1 MTTHIT
7 PDLIRAALAHIP
19 ASLARDEWAR
29 VGMAIKSEFP
39 DDTGRDLFEVWSAT
53 ADSHDASATRSTWRS
68 IKAGGGVGI
77 GTLLHLAKEHGFV
90 LPKATEAPAA
100 PNPEVLAQRERERAE
115 RQQADKAHQDAAHA
129 AAALDAVA
137 QWDAASDTGASP
149 YLARK
154 GVQAHGLRF
163 APDGCVLVPLRD
175 AAGALW
181 NLQRIAP
188 ERPAEGT
195 DKLFLKGGRK
205 SGLWHWC
212 GDPAGAGVLLIAEG
226 YATAASVH
234 QATGRPVAVAF
245 DAGNLA
251 HVAKAL
257 RQQYRAALLV
267 LCGDDDAATEA
278 RTGTNT
284 GRVKAEAAA
293 RTVRGLAVFPEGL
306 PDGGSDFND
315 MHQAQGLEAVGAC
328 IDTAIA
334 AHQAE
339 QAERSRKPPQAPQSP
354 KVGTGGAR
362 HTGEHSAPPPG
373 ATLERFFEVPG
384 DGLYYNPPGD
394 DGGAPRR
401 VCGVLRVTGMARDG
415 QENQAALLL
424 EFVTQFGKLRRW
436 LMPLAMLAGDGN
448 AYRTALLNQGFMTPT
463 DSRRRA
469 WLTEYL
475 QSRDPESLE
484 LIRHVSRVGWVGR
497 CYVLPEET
505 LGSNPDGERVI
516 FHSEAGVEA
525 NFSQRGSLEK
535 WQQNLSRLCVGNSR
549 AAFAVATAFAGPLL
563 AWANGVTGGGV
574 HYVGSSSIGKTTCFL
589 LAASVWG
596 KGTEKDPDS
605 YMQKWRASSNGL
617 EYQGEQHNDC
627 TLILDEI
634 GQMDASDAGNAAYM
648 LADGMGKTRSKG
660 AGGLRPKA
668 TWRLLFLSSGEVT
681 LAQHMESVGK
691 KMKSGQEVRLIPIP
705 TEVRE
710 GSALEYFHEFDTGH
724 EIAGWVQGHAARCFG
739 VAGRAWLEHLVDNTG
754 GLSAA
759 LRERMDAIEARM
771 VPAAASGQVKRG
783 GRRFALIA
791 AAGEMATEAGI
802 TNWPAG
808 ESERAAQACF
818 KAWLSTRGGAG
829 NGEVTAML
837 RAVRQFF
844 ESHGEGRFTWWHRA
858 SDDHN
863 AKTLQRA
870 GYRRFVDQEGNP
882 IKMAKKV
889 YTSGLSREDQ
899 DVYDA
904 VTDLEAE
911 GTSVEYFVLP
921 EVFRA
926 EVCKGF
932 DYQAVAR
939 VLLEHGA
946 LMPGAGRSFDSKQRL
961 PGLGASYCY
970 RIPPALFAL
979 DV

>member
-39 DDTGRDLFEVWSAT
+39 DDTGRDLFEAWSAT

-90 LPKATEAPAA
+90 LPKASEAPAA
-100 PNPEVLAQRERERAE
+100 PSPEELARRAREKAE

-137 QWDAASDTGASP
+137 QWNAASDTGASP

-154 GVQAHGLRF
+154 GVQAHGVRF

-328 IDTAIA
+328 IDAAIA

-339 QAERSRKPPQAPQSP
+339 QAERSSKPPQAPQSP
-354 KVGTGGAR
+354 KGGTGSAR

-808 ESERAAQACF
+808 ESERAAHICF
-818 KAWLSTRGGAG
+818 KAWLVSRGGAG
-829 NGEVTAML
+829 NGEETAML
-837 RAVRQFF
+837 RAVRRFF

-858 SDDHN
+858 KDDHN

-870 GYRRFVDQEGNP
+870 GYRRFVDHEGNP

-889 YTSGLSREDQ
+889 YTPGVSREDQ

-911 GTSVEYFVLP
+911 GASVEYFVLP

-926 EVCKGF
+926 EVCQGF
-932 DYQAVAR
+932 DYQTVCK
-939 VLLEHGA
+939 VLLKHKC
-946 LMPGAGRSFDSKQRL
+946 LLPDSNRPFDCRPRL
-961 PGLGASYCY
+961 PGLGLTSCY
-970 RIPPALFAL
+970 RIPSAIFAL

>member
-19 ASLARDEWAR
+19 ASLAREDWAR

-39 DDTGRDLFEVWSAT
+39 DTTGQDLFEVWSAT
-53 ADSHDASATRSTWRS
+53 AEGHDPRATRSTWRS

-90 LPKATEAPAA
+90 LPKASEAPAA
-100 PNPEVLAQRERERAE
+100 PSPEVLAQRERERVESQQAE
-115 RQQADKAHQDAAHA
+115 QARQQVAHA
-129 AAALDAVA
+129 AAAADAVA
-137 QWDAASDTGASP
+137 QWDASSDTGASL

-154 GVQAHGLRF
+154 AVQAHGVRF

-188 ERPAEGT
+188 ERPADGT

-212 GDPAGAGVLLIAEG
+212 GDPAAASVLLVAEG
-226 YATAASVH
+226 YATAASLY
-234 QATGRPVAVAF
+234 QASGRPVAVAF

-251 HVAKAL
+251 HVAKAI
-257 RQQYRAALLV
+257 RQQHRAALLV
-267 LCGDDDAATEA
+267 LCGDDDRATEA

-293 RTVRGLAVFPEGL
+293 RAVRGLAVFPEGL

-315 MHQAQGLEAVGAC
+315 MHQAQGLQAVGAC
-328 IDTAIA
+328 VETAIA

-339 QAERSRKPPQAPQSP
+339 PTERNRKPPQAPQSS
-354 KVGTGGAR
+354 KGGTGGAR

-373 ATLERFFEVPG
+373 ATLERFFEAPG
-384 DGLYYNPPGD
+384 DGLYYDPPGD

-448 AYRTALLNQGFMTPT
+448 AYRTALLHQGFMTPT

-505 LGSNPDGERVI
+505 LGTNPDGERVI

-724 EIAGWVQGHAARCFG
+724 EIAGWVQGHAARCYG

-754 GLSAA
+754 GA
-759 LRERMDAIEARM
+759 
-771 VPAAASGQVKRG
+771 VC
-783 GRRFALIA
+783 
-791 AAGEMATEAGI
+791 
-802 TNWPAG
+802 
-808 ESERAAQACF
+808 RAA
-818 KAWLSTRGGAG
+818 
-829 NGEVTAML
+829 
-837 RAVRQFF
+837 
-844 ESHGEGRFTWWHRA
+844 
-858 SDDHN
+858 
-863 AKTLQRA
+863 
-870 GYRRFVDQEGNP
+870 
-882 IKMAKKV
+882 
-889 YTSGLSREDQ
+889 
-899 DVYDA
+899 
-904 VTDLEAE
+904 
-911 GTSVEYFVLP
+911 
-921 EVFRA
+921 
-926 EVCKGF
+926 
-932 DYQAVAR
+932 
-939 VLLEHGA
+939 
-946 LMPGAGRSFDSKQRL
+946 
-961 PGLGASYCY
+961 
-970 RIPPALFAL
+970 
-979 DV
+979 

>member
-19 ASLARDEWAR
+19 ASLAREDWAR

-39 DDTGRDLFEVWSAT
+39 DDTGRDLFEAWSAT
-53 ADSHDASATRSTWRS
+53 ADSHDAGATRSTWRS

-90 LPKATEAPAA
+90 LPKASAAPAA
-100 PNPEVLAQRERERAE
+100 PSPEELARRAREKAE

-163 APDGCVLVPLRD
+163 APDGCLLVPLRD
-175 AAGALW
+175 AAGDLL

-328 IDTAIA
+328 IDAAIT

-339 QAERSRKPPQAPQSP
+339 QAESSNKPPQAPQSP

-525 NFSQRGSLEK
+525 NFSQRGSLDK

-791 AAGEMATEAGI
+791 AAGEMATAAGI

-808 ESERAAQACF
+808 ESERGAHICF
-818 KAWLSTRGGAG
+818 KAWLVSRGGAG
-829 NGEVTAML
+829 NGEETAML
-837 RAVRQFF
+837 RAVRRFF

-858 SDDHN
+858 KDDHN

-870 GYRRFVDQEGNP
+870 GYRRFVDHEGNP

-889 YTSGLSREDQ
+889 YTPGVSREDQ

-904 VTDLEAE
+904 MTDLEAE
-911 GTSVEYFVLP
+911 GASVEYFVLP

-926 EVCKGF
+926 EVCQGF
-932 DYQAVAR
+932 DYQTVCK
-939 VLLEHGA
+939 VLLKHKC
-946 LMPGAGRSFDSKQRL
+946 LLPDSNRPFDCRPRL
-961 PGLGASYCY
+961 PGLGLTSCY
-970 RIPPALFAL
+970 RIPSAIFAL